1 MVKLGSGEFTYE
13 VSGKN
18 FGNLVDG
25 WSYKEATAVA
35 VDSKDNIYVFNRG
48 NHPVIV
54 LDTEGNV
61 QRSWGEGIFD
71 NPHGIAVGPDD
82 SVFCI
87 DAGDHTVRKF
97 TPEGRLLMTLGEK
110 GVPSRANSGKPFN
123 RPTHVAVD
131 SRSGDIF
138 VSDGYSNAAVHKYS
152 PNGRLIKSWGQSG
165 TDPGEFNTVHNIAI
179 DREGWVYV
187 ADRENHRIQVFS
199 SDGEFETQWI
209 NLALAAGIYVD
220 QRPTD
225 QIVYVA
231 EFYAGIPENPTGY
244 GNFTANRL
252 GPRVT
257 VFDTGG
263 KVLAR
268 VGDEPQGEAS
278 GQFIT
283 PHGIAVDSHGGIY
296 VAEVSFTAYGSKLD
310 PPREARSLQKLV
322 KQHQN

>member
-1 MVKLGSGEFTYE
+1 MVKLGSGEFTYD
-13 VSGKN
+13 VSGEN
-18 FGNLVDG
+18 FGDLLDS

-48 NHPVIV
+48 SHPVIV
-54 LDTEGNV
+54 LDTDGNV

-71 NPHGIAVGPDD
+71 NAHGVAVGPDD

-97 TPEGRLLMTLGEK
+97 TPEGKLLMTLGEK
-110 GVPSRANSGKPFN
+110 GISSGANSGKPFN

-131 SRSGDIF
+131 PRNGDIF

-152 PNGRLIKSWGQSG
+152 PNGRLIKSWGRSG

-187 ADRENHRIQVFS
+187 ADRENHRVQVFS
-199 SDGEFETQWI
+199 SDGEFETQWV

-220 QRPTD
+220 QRPME

-244 GNFTANRL
+244 GNFTAKRL

-257 VFDTGG
+257 VFDTSGN
-263 KVLAR
+263 VLAR
-268 VGDEPQGEAS
+268 VGDEPLGREP

-283 PHGIAVDSHGGIY
+283 PHGIAVDSHGNIY
-296 VAEVSFTAYGSKLD
+296 VAEVSFSAYGSMQD
-310 PPREARSLQKLV
+310 PPREVRSLQKLV
-322 KQHQN
+322 KQP

>member
-1 MVKLGSGEFTYE
+1 LVKLGSGDFTYD
-13 VSGKN
+13 VSGEN
-18 FGNLVDG
+18 FGNLLDG

-54 LDTEGNV
+54 LDTDGNV

-71 NPHGIAVGPDD
+71 NAHGVSVGPDD
-82 SVFCI
+82 SIFCI

-97 TPEGRLLMTLGEK
+97 TPEGKLLMTLGEQ
-110 GVPSRANSGKPFN
+110 GIPSGANSGNPFN

-131 SRSGDIF
+131 PRNGDIF

-152 PNGRLIKSWGQSG
+152 PNGRLIKSWGRSG
-165 TDPGEFNTVHNIAI
+165 TDPGEFNTVHNIAV

-187 ADRENHRIQVFS
+187 ADRENHRVQVFS
-199 SDGEFETQWI
+199 SNGKFETQWV

-220 QRPTD
+220 QRQTK

-244 GNFTANRL
+244 GNFTAKRL

-257 VFDTGG
+257 VFDTSGN
-263 KVLAR
+263 VLAR
-268 VGDEPQGEAS
+268 VGDEPLGEEP

-283 PHGIAVDSHGGIY
+283 PHGIAVDSLGNIY
-296 VAEVSFTAYGSKLD
+296 VAEVSFSAYGSRQT
-310 PPREARSLQKLV
+310 PPREVRSLQKLA
-322 KQHQN
+322 KQP